1 MNWVEGQ
8 NKIFLESKG
17 VWAEGIELITAPQLG
32 IGVEDV
38 WTNKYVYSAYQQG
51 IFRARRELQKSGYK
65 VPSIAE
71 SGGLG
76 VALNQPMHI
85 DRLGLVYSR
94 TYEELKGI
102 NASMSSQISRVLS
115 QGMAEGRNPR
125 ELAIILASTVM
136 GPVGGLGITD
146 TLGRFIP
153 AARRAEIMARTE
165 IIRAHHVATI
175 QEYRNWGLEGVQVQ
189 GEWATVG
196 DDRVCDECAELH
208 GKVFPLDEIESMI
221 PVHPQCRCIA
231 LPVEVKEDGEATMIA
246 IDPVAR
252 NMDPDVAREYL
263 GYKDTYRS
271 WWDDI
276 EKKYPDSWNELKQG
290 LVSPFGADAA
300 FYDSAKQIVKE
311 MDPDIMNVL
320 SAWKA
325 DAQNVGPLLLK
336 RMATLLEKG
345 KNLSTRYNLSSP
357 AGTINIIESLTKTKL
372 KDPKLDVLN
381 DLFGGVP
388 PGSLIKNKT
397 GYLKLRAFNQA
408 FMEKRGIEKVTLYR
422 GVGGRGEGQALAEA
436 IKSQKQNIAKEQF
449 ARTKFTYQ
457 EAPLVGFSDDKEAA
471 QIFGSFKQGFAYE
484 KEVSA
489 SDIFLHRDLLDG
501 LLRGGMGEREY
512 IVFGGD
518 VSITLDKVF

>member
-1 MNWVEGQ
+1 MSWFDRQE
-8 NKIFLESKG
+8 KLYLESKG
-17 VWAEGIELITAPQLG
+17 LWSEGIELITAPQLG

-189 GEWATVG
+189 GEWATAG
-196 DDRVCDECAELH
+196 DDRVCDECASLE
-208 GKVFPLDEIESMI
+208 GKIFTLEEIESMI
-221 PVHPQCRCIA
+221 PRHPQCRCIA
-231 LPVEVKEDGEATMIA
+231 LPIEEKDVAEHNAERERLEQEKIEQEKAEQEKLKQEKAKKTTSSFGSSDVENQEFLGGGVNETQKVIFEDGTAGVFKR
-246 IDPVAR
+246 VAGESDWLR
-252 NMDPDVAREYL
+252 
-263 GYKDTYRS
+263 
-271 WWDDI
+271 
-276 EKKYPDSWNELKQG
+276 G
-290 LVSPFGADAA
+290 LVDGDLYTREVAAYKVDKILGLDIVPETIIWKDAA
-300 FYDSAKQIVKE
+300 GNIGSLQKWVDNAQTAAGAPSTLVSFAQGTTSYHKMKILDALICNTDRHKGNWMITGSTVDLRAVKVIPIDHGASFANDPLKTASALGNQFEYMTSQAVKAYSQLANHIQI
-311 MDPDIMNVL
+311 
-320 SAWKA
+320 
-325 DAQNVGPLLLK
+325 Q
-336 RMATLLEKG
+336 
-345 KNLSTRYNLSSP
+345 
-357 AGTINIIESLTKTKL
+357 L
-372 KDPKLDVLN
+372 KDKFNAVSIE
-381 DLFGGVP
+381 G
-388 PGSLIKNKT
+388 
-397 GYLKLRAFNQA
+397 LRT
-408 FMEKRGIEKVTLYR
+408 ELT
-422 GVGGRGEGQALAEA
+422 
-436 IKSQKQNIAKEQF
+436 
-449 ARTKFTYQ
+449 
-457 EAPLVGFSDDKEAA
+457 
-471 QIFGSFKQGFAYE
+471 
-484 KEVSA
+484 
-489 SDIFLHRDLLDG
+489 DLLGAGPAVDNTVEIFRRF
-501 LLRGGMGEREY
+501 LEE
-512 IVFGGD
+512 INQ
-518 VSITLDKVF
+518 

>member
-1 MNWVEGQ
+1 MQTLTTPCKHEHHQIGAYAKAGKVDPTHTTTLRNAFVREMKWRYLTFARAIKKAVDEQDCFGLKRGDILSMVNVTLPGERAFAFPRSSEKVAAFMSWFDRQ
-8 NKIFLESKG
+8 EKLYLESKG
-17 VWAEGIELITAPQLG
+17 LWSEGIQLITAPQLG

-38 WTNKYVYSAYQQG
+38 WTNKYIYSGYQKG
-51 IFRARRELQKSGYK
+51 VFRARRELQKSGYK

-189 GEWATVG
+189 GEWATAG

-231 LPVEVKEDGEATMIA
+231 LPVEVKEDGEAITSGEEELGPLDFPGGDLGTGWEETTMTIEGKEMRFYRNPNYNPA
-246 IDPVAR
+246 KGSSTYFHDTMPRSVPLVAKGGLDPYETQRGQIWANSAVTFKAGIKGS
-252 NMDPDVAREYL
+252 PGFYSGDVIVFSVPAKEWKALRLMEVVS
-263 GYKDTYRS
+263 G
-271 WWDDI
+271 
-276 EKKYPDSWNELKQG
+276 QG
-290 LVSPFGADAA
+290 TI
-300 FYDSAKQIVKE
+300 FYDRIPPQYIKGFLRDYKPNPVYR
-311 MDPDIMNVL
+311 
-320 SAWKA
+320 
-325 DAQNVGPLLLK
+325 K
-336 RMATLLEKG
+336 R
-345 KNLSTRYNLSSP
+345 N
-357 AGTINIIESLTKTKL
+357 
-372 KDPKLDVLN
+372 
-381 DLFGGVP
+381 
-388 PGSLIKNKT
+388 
-397 GYLKLRAFNQA
+397 
-408 FMEKRGIEKVTLYR
+408 
-422 GVGGRGEGQALAEA
+422 
-436 IKSQKQNIAKEQF
+436 
-449 ARTKFTYQ
+449 
-457 EAPLVGFSDDKEAA
+457 
-471 QIFGSFKQGFAYE
+471 
-484 KEVSA
+484 
-489 SDIFLHRDLLDG
+489 
-501 LLRGGMGEREY
+501 
-512 IVFGGD
+512 
-518 VSITLDKVF
+518 